1 MSSAAELKSLVK
13 ALHGTSNDEETITI
27 LKTLKEEAKITEATL
42 RESKVGLAVGKL
54 RSHSTK
60 DVSDLA
66 KEIVKKWKTEVE
78 REKQS
83 SGSSGKAVANGKPS
97 AMRKSSTASSTA
109 SGASSATISAAPS
122 TPMTPTATSASG
134 KGDLRTSKTDGV
146 KTAVTG
152 DKTRDK
158 CIELLYDAL
167 ASDSGAPS
175 ELIMSRAKGI
185 EHTVLGEFNGTT
197 AAYKSKIRSFYVN
210 LKDKNNPGLRESIVS
225 GDLPVQRFCKM
236 TSQEMASEERK
247 AADSKIMEE
256 NLFKALG
263 AEEVQAETDAFQCGR
278 CKQRKC
284 RYRQAQT
291 RSADEPMTTF
301 VTCTVCNNRWKFS

>member
-1 MSSAAELKSLVK
+1 MSAAELKSLVK
-13 ALHGTSNDEETITI
+13 SLHGASTDEDTIAV
-27 LKTLKEEAKITEATL
+27 LKQLQQQNKITEAIL
-42 RESKVGLAVGKL
+42 RESKAGLAVGKL
-54 RSHSTK
+54 RSHATK
-60 DVSDLA
+60 DVAELA
-66 KEIVKKWKTEVE
+66 KAIVKKWKQDVD
-78 REKQS
+78 REKHP
-83 SGSSGKAVANGKPS
+83 NGKLS
-97 AMRKSSTASSTA
+97 AAGRKNSVASST
-109 SGASSATISAAPS
+109 GTPS
-122 TPMTPTATSASG
+122 TPVSMTPTSSSNNGSGNNAGNSAGVRS
-134 KGDLRTSKTDGV
+134 TTADGV
-146 KTAVTG
+146 STAVTG

-158 CIELLYDAL
+158 CIELLYNAL

-175 ELIMSRAKGI
+175 ELIMSRAKAI
-185 EHTVLGEFNGTT
+185 ENIVRQDNGGTT
-197 AAYKSKIRSFYVN
+197 AAYKSKIRSFFVN
-210 LKDKNNPGLRESIVS
+210 LKDKNNPGLRESVVS
-225 GDLPVQRFCKM
+225 GDLPIQRFCRM

-247 AADSKIMEE
+247 AADRQIMEE